1 MRSLIALSAVA
12 LLAAA
17 PVPASSP
24 TDVPPSP
31 SPSPCVVRNL
41 PATVVHA
48 LEPALPALAQ
58 QQGIT
63 GTVRL
68 VVSLDAS
75 GVPLSVK
82 VQSSSSAILNGSAIA
97 AARGSTYRPAVRDCL
112 AVPST
117 YLFAVTYSNR

>member
-1 MRSLIALSAVA
+1 MRSLTALLAAA

-17 PVPASSP
+17 PVPAPSP
-24 TDVPPSP
+24 TDVAPSP

-48 LEPALPALAQ
+48 LLPAVPALAE
-58 QQGIT
+58 QQGIL

-82 VQSSSSAILNGSAIA
+82 VQSSPSVILNGSAIA
-97 AARGSTYRPAVRDCL
+97 AARGSTYRPAVRDCV

-117 YLFAVTYSNR
+117 YLFAVEYSNR